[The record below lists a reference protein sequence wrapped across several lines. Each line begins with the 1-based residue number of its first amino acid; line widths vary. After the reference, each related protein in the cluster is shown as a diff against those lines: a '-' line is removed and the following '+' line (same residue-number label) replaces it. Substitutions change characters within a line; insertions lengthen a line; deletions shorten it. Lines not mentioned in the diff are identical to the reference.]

1 MDLVFVDPP
10 YRMGMLLPVLE
21 ELCSLDILASPST
34 LVAQSEQRE
43 VSASPCE
50 QSGDGQVENLWRHP
64 DNPLSTRGT
73 AMSSKLVIYPGTFD
87 PITNGH
93 ISVVSR
99 ALKIFDR
106 LVIAILNNPNKLP
119 LFTMEERIQMIRD
132 VLKDQRHVEV
142 ESFNGLLV
150 DYVIQKKTNV
160 VIRGLRALS
169 DFEYEFQMALMNR
182 KLNREVQSIFLMTD
196 YKWFYTSSTII
207 KEAASLGGDVSGL
220 GPSDRL
226 QETET
231 KIRVLKR
238 S

>member
-1 MDLVFVDPP
+1 
-10 YRMGMLLPVLE
+10 
-21 ELCSLDILASPST
+21 
-34 LVAQSEQRE
+34 
-43 VSASPCE
+43 
-50 QSGDGQVENLWRHP
+50 
-64 DNPLSTRGT
+64 
-73 AMSSKLVIYPGTFD
+73 MSSKLVIYPGTFD

-119 LFTMEERIQMIRD
+119 LFSMEERIQMIRD
-132 VLKDQRHVEV
+132 VLKDQRHLEV

-220 GPSDRL
+220 VPPVVC
-226 QETET
+226 
-231 KIRVLKR
+231 KKLKQKFGY
-238 S
+238 

>member
-1 MDLVFVDPP
+1 
-10 YRMGMLLPVLE
+10 
-21 ELCSLDILASPST
+21 
-34 LVAQSEQRE
+34 
-43 VSASPCE
+43 
-50 QSGDGQVENLWRHP
+50 
-64 DNPLSTRGT
+64 
-73 AMSSKLVIYPGTFD
+73 MSSKVVIYPGTFD

-106 LVIAILNNPNKLP
+106 MVIAILNNPNKLP
-119 LFTMEERIQMIRD
+119 LFSLEERTQMIRD
-132 VLKDQRHVEV
+132 VLKDQRHLEV
-142 ESFNGLLV
+142 DSFNGLLV

-207 KEAASLGGDVSGL
+207 KEAASLGGEVSGL
-220 GPSDRL
+220 VPPIVCR
-226 QETET
+226 
-231 KIRVLKR
+231 KLKQKFGY
-238 S
+238 